1 MTNVVLE
8 NGLNSLHNTIHRN
21 RLRLYLITSA
31 YTIESLYNN
40 HITCLETCL
49 HHGQVISAVL
59 EGYHCLLDCIIF
71 YLIDKYL
78 SLLLEYRYFRD
89 YQGLIKSL
97 WNWIDPVVGS
107 ICPVTVCIFP
117 LWLYSCPLAKTR
129 DTSAKLANFSLVVA
143 PLVCARKER

>member
-31 YTIESLYNN
+31 YAIESLYNN

-49 HHGQVISAVL
+49 HHGQIISAVL
-59 EGYHCLLDCIIF
+59 EGYHCLLDCIIL

-97 WNWIDPVVGS
+97 WNEDGATISVG
-107 ICPVTVCIFP
+107 
-117 LWLYSCPLAKTR
+117 K
-129 DTSAKLANFSLVVA
+129 
-143 PLVCARKER
+143 